1 MRNKQKGGNTM
12 NNTKIITI
20 QLDRDAWAKLHQL
33 AREQGMLFQ
42 RYMQKLVLEKLNEN
56 LKK

>member
-20 QLDRDAWAKLHQL
+20 KLNRDVWEKLHSL
-33 AREQGMLFQ
+33 AKEQGMLFS

>member
-1 MRNKQKGGNTM
+1 M
-12 NNTKIITI
+12 NRTSDIKIITI

>member
-20 QLDRDAWAKLHQL
+20 KLDRDTWAKLHKL